1 MPVVGCRYLSI
12 SVYLSYHG
20 PFFENYRSVSAI
32 KASHAFFSSYLKF
45 PHSSLTPKGYLV
57 KLTLMY
63 GVGFITLAFSAAR
76 IHAVLN
82 DNLSTKGWLLSQFN
96 FVTWGT
102 IEAFTA
108 IICVNI
114 PCLVAGF
121 KKWHYRRTSLDGDQD
136 YYHSD
141 HFLQGSN
148 HHQDRSPLASQKAS
162 HLYMLHSVSSIHTNA
177 FSDATNERKTSENT
191 KCIKVTQEFRTD
203 IEMNRHGSGEHI
215 PSSIDSIA

>member
-1 MPVVGCRYLSI
+1 MVECRYSST

-20 PFFENYRSVSAI
+20 PFSKNYRSVSAI
-32 KASHAFFSSYLKF
+32 KVSYTLFSVLE
-45 PHSSLTPKGYLV
+45 SSCSTLTQKGYSV

-121 KKWHYRRTSLDGDQD
+121 KKWHYRRMILNDDHAD
-136 YYHSD
+136 YALEDS
-141 HFLQGSN
+141 
-148 HHQDRSPLASQKAS
+148 HHHRSTLASRKAS
-162 HLYMLHSVSSIHTNA
+162 HLYKLQSVSSIHTNA
-177 FSDATNERKTSENT
+177 FYDATSERKTSENT
-191 KCIKVTQEFRTD
+191 NCIKVTQEFRTD
-203 IEMNRHGSGEHI
+203 VEMNRQNSSKHT
-215 PSSIDSIA
+215 PSSMESKV